1 MKGFFITIEGPE
13 GAGKTTQISLLKEYL
28 ETKGYKVV
36 LTREPGGTPIAESLR
51 QILKYHDGDEVI
63 SDKAELL
70 LFAAGRSQHITNVIK
85 PAVEKGQIILCDRFV
100 DSTTAYQGYAR
111 GQNLEKLKMIN
122 EYSIGDNMPILTLLL
137 DLTTETSYKRTNKR
151 IDNEGDVDRFETAGF
166 AFHEK
171 VRNGFLEIA
180 HNAPKR
186 VKIIDADNNIENIH
200 ETIKKEINI
209 LIGEKKC

>member
-1 MKGFFITIEGPE
+1 MNGFFITFEGPE
-13 GAGKTTQISLLKEYL
+13 GAGKTTQISLLKIYL
-28 ETKGYKVV
+28 ENKGYEVV
-36 LTREPGGTPIAESLR
+36 LTREPGGTPIAENLR

-63 SDKAELL
+63 SDEAELL

-85 PAVEKGQIILCDRFV
+85 PAVEKGQIVLCDRFV

-122 EYSIGDNMPILTLLL
+122 DYSIGDNMPILTLLL

-151 IDNEGDVDRFETAGF
+151 VDTEGGIDRFETAGF

-171 VRNGFLEIA
+171 VRSGFLEIA
-180 HNAPKR
+180 DNAPER
-186 VKIIDADNNIENIH
+186 VKVIDADNNIENIH
-200 ETIKKEINI
+200 EKIKKEINI
-209 LIGEKKC
+209 LIGEKNA

>member
-1 MKGFFITIEGPE
+1 MNGFFITFEGPE
-13 GAGKTTQISLLKEYL
+13 GAGKTTQISLLKIYL
-28 ETKGYKVV
+28 ENKGYEVV
-36 LTREPGGTPIAESLR
+36 LTREPGGTPIAENLR

-63 SDKAELL
+63 SDEAELL

-85 PAVEKGQIILCDRFV
+85 PAVEKGQIVLCDRFV

-122 EYSIGDNMPILTLLL
+122 DYSIGDNMPILTLLL

-151 IDNEGDVDRFETAGF
+151 VDTEGGIDRFETAGF

-171 VRNGFLEIA
+171 VRSGFLEIA
-180 HNAPKR
+180 DNAPER
-186 VKIIDADNNIENIH
+186 VKVIDADNNIENIH
-200 ETIKKEINI
+200 EKIKKEINI
-209 LIGEKKC
+209 LIGEKNV